1 MDSTSRQHTAT
12 STSPGPADERTAI
25 NSSQSASSILS
36 YGISQNGTGRE
47 DNREGNRED
56 NREGNRSSP
65 PDEEPGEEEEDRHG
79 FFGRLGAIELENKG
93 SVARDHLALGVCS
106 SCPGLRV

>member
-1 MDSTSRQHTAT
+1 MDSASRQLTAT

-25 NSSQSASSILS
+25 TSSQPASSILS

-47 DNREGNRED
+47 DNR
-56 NREGNRSSP
+56 SP
-65 PDEEPGEEEEDRHG
+65 TPDEPEEEEEDHHG